1 MRKLMIVGL
10 VVLLAGAGVGGWLV
24 FSSKSKAAD
33 AGDTH
38 HESAPIVGLMFPT
51 KERVVNLS
59 DSGGYRYLK
68 TEVIIELGL
77 PAKELEGIGAEA
89 YKKKQEVIA
98 KELAPITPLLDDAM
112 TTLLSSKKASDLL
125 TAEGKAALR
134 SELKEQLQA
143 VIHAYPVNGVYLAQF
158 IIQ

>member
-1 MRKLMIVGL
+1 MIAGL
-10 VVLLAGAGVGGWLV
+10 IVVLAGAAVGGWLL
-24 FSSKSKAAD
+24 FSPKARVDD
-33 AGDTH
+33 AAETPHDA
-38 HESAPIVGLMFPT
+38 SPIVGLMFPT

-59 DSGGYRYLK
+59 DGGGYRYLK

-77 PAKELEGIGAEA
+77 PAKELEGISAEA
-89 YKKKQEVIA
+89 YKKKQEEMA